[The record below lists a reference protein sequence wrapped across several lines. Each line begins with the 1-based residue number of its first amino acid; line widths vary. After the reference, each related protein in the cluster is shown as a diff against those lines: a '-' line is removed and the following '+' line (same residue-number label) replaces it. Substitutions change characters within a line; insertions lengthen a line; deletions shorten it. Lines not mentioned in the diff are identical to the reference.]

1 MKEYWDIVDAEGKP
15 TGRTIKRG
23 APMQPGEYH
32 LSVSIW
38 IVNAKG
44 EFLISKRVPDKVAA
58 PDMWETTGGSAIS
71 GEDGLTAALREVNEE
86 LGIRLDPA
94 RGSIFSE
101 YTWPHSSG
109 DGAAY
114 IVVWLFRQEVGLA
127 DIVLQ
132 QEETCDVKWA
142 SKDELRALIQD
153 GSFIP
158 YTYIEDLFRAAE

>member
-44 EFLISKRVPDKVAA
+44 EFLISKRVPDKVTA